1 MPPNLA
7 VDRRRQI
14 ERLSDDAAHRDLE
27 ISRKSQKT
35 DVLVNNVGGVFGD
48 RNRTIDGFE
57 KTIQVNYLATFL
69 LTTSLWPSRRPL
81 AATASGEV
89 HGHIRISFRLAVPG
103 AKC

>member
-1 MPPNLA
+1 MRHTETSKSA
-7 VDRRRQI
+7 VRV
-14 ERLSDDAAHRDLE
+14 
-27 ISRKSQKT
+27 QKT
-35 DVLVNNVGGVFGD
+35 DVLVNNAGGVFGD

-69 LTTSLWPSRRPL
+69 LTTSLWPSSRPL